1 MRWRGRELQRRKSR
15 RGKQH
20 ETKFCHDGL
29 GPRKIFGNYFWR
41 STNKR

>member
-1 MRWRGRELQRRKSR
+1 VRWSGRELQRRKRS

-29 GPRKIFGNYFWR
+29 GPRKIPGNKVWR